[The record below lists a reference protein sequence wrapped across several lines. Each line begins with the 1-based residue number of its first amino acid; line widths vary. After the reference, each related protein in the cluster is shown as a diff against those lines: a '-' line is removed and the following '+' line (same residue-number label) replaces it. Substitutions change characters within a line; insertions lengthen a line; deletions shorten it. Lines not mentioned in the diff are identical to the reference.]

1 MVNHGKSSRTL
12 ELGHVSKV
20 SPSWVS
26 SRSMAHLEP
35 RLGRSTRASLHR
47 SSWING
53 RGTQVSNHWRE
64 GVPMATLAVGEF
76 KWIYDNFHFWRPIFF
91 LYSQASLILLLL
103 TRSGIGKATPS
114 ITIDLAGH
122 WFYTPKHC
130 DRENMRKYLQKLSAK
145 SWRAT
150 VKAATSC
157 RSAGFVVDFWGCF
170 A

>member
-26 SRSMAHLEP
+26 SRSMTHLEP

-53 RGTQVSNHWRE
+53 RGKQLSNHWRE
-64 GVPMATLAVGEF
+64 GLPMVTLAVGEF
-76 KWIYDNFHFWRPIFF
+76 KYLHFWRPIFF

-122 WFYTPKHC
+122 WFYTPKHG
-130 DRENMRKYLQKLSAK
+130 DIWWRRKYEKISAEIVGK
-145 SWRAT
+145 IMASNCE
-150 VKAATSC
+150 SC
-157 RSAGFVVDFWGCF
+157 DLVPVGGIFVDFWGCF
-170 A
+170 I